1 MCEAGNIEKG
11 TAKWQPMLA
20 LVYGLFIHFCGSNHE
35 VTRMQQEK
43 KKQHQRAKVKFMLM
57 KI

>member
-43 KKQHQRAKVKFMLM
+43 KNSIKEQKLNLC
-57 KI
+57 